1 MNPTP
6 LLDLF
11 DIESLWNEEQCMVR
25 DNVRRFA
32 RNEFAPGVAEWYIN
46 ETFPDEP
53 HPISRIT
60 GRSRRQFNGLWLRRP
75 RCDSLWL
82 DHAGTRVC

>member
-32 RNEFAPGVAEWYIN
+32 RNEFAPGVANGTSRDLWTN
-46 ETFPDEP
+46 
-53 HPISRIT
+53 HSIS
-60 GRSRRQFNGLWLRRP
+60 
-75 RCDSLWL
+75 
-82 DHAGTRVC
+82 